1 MLFKNVIGNRSLKKT
16 LINEININQIPH
28 AQLFLSK
35 DDANTI
41 PMALAFITYLFCEDK
56 QTLDSCNQ
64 CHHCVKMNKLSH
76 PDLHFFF
83 PSVKNTKLKKTT
95 SKDYFAEFKEMLIEN
110 PSVKLSCW
118 TNKMRFNKLSKDSIR
133 TGDAEEINRIM
144 TLKPYEGKYSIFVIW
159 HPELMHDSAA
169 NKLLKG
175 IEEPNKNNLFL
186 LLSNNSEL
194 ILPTIKS
201 RLQIRRFNKI
211 DSSELLIKLNSMFPH
226 LKDDLI
232 KSAIQEN
239 ENNYIDTCNQ
249 LSNNIDKLEQ
259 ENSFISWARLCF
271 KIVHKQEV
279 ATLVQWCNTTASL
292 EIDKQRSFLTLAMS
306 IFRKAFLKKYILKQH
321 IYPDIQNISFI
332 DKFSKHID
340 EDNIYD
346 IYALLDKAN
355 YYINRNV
362 NSKLIFL
369 DLSFSIGRLL
379 QNKQNNSS

>member
-1 MLFKNVIGNRSLKKT
+1 
-16 LINEININQIPH
+16 
-28 AQLFLSK
+28 
-35 DDANTI
+35 
-41 PMALAFITYLFCEDK
+41 
-56 QTLDSCNQ
+56 
-64 CHHCVKMNKLSH
+64 
-76 PDLHFFF
+76 
-83 PSVKNTKLKKTT
+83 
-95 SKDYFAEFKEMLIEN
+95 
-110 PSVKLSCW
+110 
-118 TNKMRFNKLSKDSIR
+118 
-133 TGDAEEINRIM
+133 
-144 TLKPYEGKYSIFVIW
+144 
-159 HPELMHDSAA
+159 
-169 NKLLKG
+169 
-175 IEEPNKNNLFL
+175 
-186 LLSNNSEL
+186 
-194 ILPTIKS
+194 
-201 RLQIRRFNKI
+201 
-211 DSSELLIKLNSMFPH
+211 MFPH

-249 LSNNIDKLEQ
+249 LSNNTDKLEQ

-306 IFRKAFLKKYILKQH
+306 IFRKSFLKKYILKQH

-346 IYALLDKAN
+346 IYSLLDKAN